1 MKLSI
6 IGNVT
11 ALTTEQPLG
20 QISFFIRSHL
30 VTRRVSLG
38 VAHFHMVF
46 GCRPDRERD
55 TCRNSANVSI
65 VSLNLRYQ
73 ERFYLHPKF
82 RQLQRLLGPAY
93 RKNAASKRM
102 SQGQRESLAACT
114 CDLRGR
120 ISRVRW
126 YTFRRISA
134 PFLPTEVSSHDSST
148 LHLAQF
154 MVTGKDDHCSNGLVN
169 AACTARTI

>member
-73 ERFYLHPKF
+73 DDLGYYWQEERRQSVELYWARPLPFNPPKF
-82 RQLQRLLGPAY
+82 
-93 RKNAASKRM
+93 
-102 SQGQRESLAACT
+102 
-114 CDLRGR
+114 
-120 ISRVRW
+120 
-126 YTFRRISA
+126 
-134 PFLPTEVSSHDSST
+134 
-148 LHLAQF
+148 
-154 MVTGKDDHCSNGLVN
+154 
-169 AACTARTI
+169 